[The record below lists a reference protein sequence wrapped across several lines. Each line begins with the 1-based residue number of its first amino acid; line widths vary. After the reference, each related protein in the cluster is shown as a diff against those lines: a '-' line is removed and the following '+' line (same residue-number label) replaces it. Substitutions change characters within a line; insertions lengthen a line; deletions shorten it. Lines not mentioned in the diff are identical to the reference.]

1 MVPAWLGELSASE
14 HRLWQAFGSGETV
27 DLSTADTGDRAV
39 RGAVVAALLLG
50 AQPAPAGRVPAVRL
64 VGATVTGG
72 LDVANGQ
79 VEYAL
84 ALHSCTVEG
93 PVLLDDAVLKA
104 VDLHRSRLGRLSAS
118 GAHIDG
124 SLDVTDAVFG
134 SGSAGGEVALHAER
148 MVLDGDLR
156 AARIRATGAVC
167 LIGARVSGQV
177 SLDDAEVTSRQVAS
191 RHGACL
197 NVGGIHVGRSLL
209 LTGLRATGEV
219 RMAGAQAGTILL
231 SRARLANPGGTA
243 LYAEAI
249 GAVGD
254 LIARNGFQADGE
266 VYPAAAR
273 IGGGVFLQGA
283 RLRGHDRP
291 ALDCSGMEVGRSM
304 YLGDGFAAHGEI
316 RLTGCRVEGHL
327 DLTGMACPEG
337 KLVLYAVRVGRLRD
351 DQACWPPVVNLDGF
365 SYDSI
370 EEPLT
375 ARRRLRLLARQEGGY
390 RAQPYEQLAAYY
402 RALGHDE
409 EARNVLLARQ
419 RARRSA
425 VAWPWRIF
433 GYLQDALV
441 GYGYRPL
448 RAVAWGLTLLVA
460 GTQYFRHV
468 PPAAVHPADHPHFNP
483 LLYTADL
490 MIPIFGLGERD
501 TWQPRGVAEAVAVA
515 LILSG
520 WALGLAVAAAAT
532 RALTR
537 N

>member
-27 DLSTADTGDRAV
+27 DLSAAGAADRSV

-72 LDVANGQ
+72 LDVANGH
-79 VEYAL
+79 VAYAL
-84 ALHSCTVEG
+84 ALRSCRVDG

-104 VDLHRSRLGRLSAS
+104 VDLHGSRLSVLSAN
-118 GAHIDG
+118 GAHVDG
-124 SLDVTDAVFG
+124 SLDLTGAVFG
-134 SGSAGGEVALHAER
+134 SGPPDPHRTALHAER
-148 MVLDGDLR
+148 LVVDGDLR
-156 AARIRATGAVC
+156 AGRIRVAGSVC

-177 SLDDAEVTSRQVAS
+177 ALTEAELTQPD
-191 RHGACL
+191 GTCL

-209 LTGLRATGEV
+209 LIRLRATGEV
-219 RMAGAQAGTILL
+219 RMAGAQAGTVLL
-231 SRARLANPGGTA
+231 SGARLANPGGTA

-249 GAVGD
+249 GTVGD
-254 LIARNGFQADGE
+254 LIARGGFHADGE
-266 VYPAAAR
+266 VYLAAAR

-283 RLRGHDRP
+283 QLLGYDRP
-291 ALDCSGMEVGRSM
+291 ALDCSGMEVGRSL
-304 YLGDGFAAHGEI
+304 YLSGGFAARGEI
-316 RLTGCRVEGHL
+316 RLTGCRVDGHL

-337 KLVLYAVRVGRLRD
+337 RLVLYAVRVGRLRD
-351 DQACWPPVVNLDGF
+351 EAACWPPVVNLDGF

-390 RAQPYEQLAAYY
+390 RAQPYGQLAAYY
-402 RALGHDE
+402 RSLGHDE

-419 RARRSA
+419 RARRGA
-425 VAWPWRIF
+425 VARPWRIF

-460 GTQYFRHV
+460 GTEYFRHV
-468 PPAAVHPADHPHFNP
+468 PPAAVHPADRPHFNA

-501 TWQPRGVAEAVAVA
+501 TWQPRGVAQAVAVA